1 MQYFSYFYISSTYL
15 IILIDRRGGGDI
27 ENNIFNCYNFRID
40 MSGNNGEP
48 PAKKNKVTKPRV
60 KWENWEE
67 EYLTKLIERSYPRL
81 GKLQAK
87 ITKLL

>member
-15 IILIDRRGGGDI
+15 IILIDKRIR
-27 ENNIFNCYNFRID
+27 ENNIFNCYNFIID

-48 PAKKNKVTKPRV
+48 PAKKTKVTKPRV

-67 EYLTKLIERSYPRL
+67 K
-81 GKLQAK
+81 
-87 ITKLL
+87 